1 MIIKNYLLA
10 RDALTVKLFLPL
22 ALLAAKTLL
31 PFGVDILSLKPCLFL
46 FFLSDGW
53 NVLLLISN
61 IFSVKLYLIFSDRKD
76 IKLFCCYKLIFQKN
90 NFIRKFFKTLF
101 LEALI
106 SNQYLCKKFLKNVQ

>member
-10 RDALTVKLFLPL
+10 RTALTVKLFLPF

-53 NVLLLISN
+53 NVLLLILN
-61 IFSVKLYLIFSDRKD
+61 IFSVKRSLLFSDRKST
-76 IKLFCCYKLIFQKN
+76 IIFYN
-90 NFIRKFFKTLF
+90 NKYYRK
-101 LEALI
+101 I
-106 SNQYLCKKFLKNVQ
+106 YLGRFWSLG